1 MMVHRRLQMRDAN
14 RRSFNPKNRQI
25 SYSSIFYE
33 SNVSN
38 REETRGDKREGEGRW
53 R

>member
-1 MMVHRRLQMRDAN
+1 MMVHMRLQMREAN
-14 RRSFNPKNRQI
+14 RSFNPKNRQI

-38 REETRGDKREGEGRW
+38 REEIRGDKREGEGRW